1 MLKRKHTIQGSAG
14 LIVIFIIMA
23 LCLSSSIVMGLLLF
37 KKHYKSDVAAET
49 KNTESQGLYLEY
61 SSMIDEL
68 KSQKNKILQR
78 EEQLNRQSIRIRK
91 LENELTIARQR
102 LENLHEETAVN
113 ITMLEKNEEKNL
125 RKLAKLYSNMDP
137 TQAAPILAGLD
148 DDIIANILVRM
159 KERQAARL
167 LGSFAVENANSKD
180 RAALISKK
188 IRKMN

>member
-1 MLKRKHTIQGSAG
+1 MLKKSNTIQGSAAL
-14 LIVIFIIMA
+14 LIVFILMA
-23 LCLSSSIVMGLLLF
+23 LCLSSSVVMGLLLF
-37 KKHYKSDVAAET
+37 KKNHTDDVAEN
-49 KNTESQGLYLEY
+49 KNSESQGLYLEY

-68 KSQKNKILQR
+68 QSQKDKIGQR
-78 EEQLNRQSIRIRK
+78 EEQLNRQSIRIKK
-91 LENELTIARQR
+91 LENELAVARQR
-102 LENLHEETAVN
+102 LEELHDETAVN
-113 ITMLEKNEEKNL
+113 ITKLEENEEKNL

-148 DDIIANILVRM
+148 DDIIASILVRM

-167 LGSFAVENANSKD
+167 LGSFAVESAETKK

>member
-1 MLKRKHTIQGSAG
+1 MLKKNTTIQGSAA
-14 LIVIFIIMA
+14 LIIIFIIMA
-23 LCLSSSIVMGLLLF
+23 LCLSSSVVMGLLLF
-37 KKHYKSDVAAET
+37 KKQQKTNVAE
-49 KNTESQGLYLEY
+49 NTSAESQGLYMEY

-68 KSQKNKILQR
+68 KSQKNKVLQR
-78 EEQLNRQSIRIRK
+78 EEQLNRQAIRIRK
-91 LENELTIARQR
+91 LENELTTARQR

-113 ITMLEKNEEKNL
+113 ITKLEKNEEKNL

-137 TQAAPILAGLD
+137 SQAAPILAGLD